1 MAYKVIPQVDFD
13 KAVQKILSLG
23 IGRITAENLV
33 ISFWKITQDLNID
46 FKKFL
51 EKATESGKI
60 DVEQE
65 VLDYINKTLPN
76 TIRYR
81 KEVIQYM
88 APVAQR
94 EL

>member
-13 KAVQKILSLG
+13 KAVQKILALD
-23 IGRITAENLV
+23 IGRTTAENLV

-51 EKATESGKI
+51 DNATSTGKL
-60 DVEQE
+60 DVSQE

-81 KEVIQYM
+81 KEVIQNIT
-88 APVAQR
+88 PVATR

>member
-1 MAYKVIPQVDFD
+1 MAT
-13 KAVQKILSLG
+13 S
-23 IGRITAENLV
+23 
-33 ISFWKITQDLNID
+33 
-46 FKKFL
+46 
-51 EKATESGKI
+51 SGKL

-81 KEVIQYM
+81 KESIRNISPI
-88 APVAQR
+88 AKR